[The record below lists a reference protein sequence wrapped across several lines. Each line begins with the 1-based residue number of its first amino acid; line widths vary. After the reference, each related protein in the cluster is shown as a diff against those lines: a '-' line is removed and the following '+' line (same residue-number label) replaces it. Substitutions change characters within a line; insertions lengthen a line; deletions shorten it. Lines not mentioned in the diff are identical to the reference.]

1 MSTTVLQT
9 MWVHGHSLQIEDLDA
24 LVSHWRSGFC
34 LYVEGKPDSLN
45 WLHASIP
52 TPASAGHHTV
62 RIGAVMIK
70 CCTMSNDAIVRDIHV
85 YDGDIKIGDIN
96 DVNLSGDIGMVRF
109 TLLDHPEVHTA
120 IGISLGLSFGAASLP
135 HGISITA
142 VGAEFV

>member
-9 MWVHGHSLQIEDLDA
+9 MWVHGHSLQIEDRDA

-52 TPASAGHHTV
+52 TPGSTGDHPK
-62 RIGAVMIK
+62 RISAVMITG
-70 CCTMSNDAIVRDIHV
+70 CTMSNDAVVRDIHV
-85 YDGDIKIGDIN
+85 YDGDVKIGDLN
-96 DVNLSGDIGMVRF
+96 DVNLNGDIGTVRF

-120 IGISLGLSFGAASLP
+120 IGISLGLSFGVAPLP